1 MPPSGV
7 RQADANNAPIY
18 SWKAAAGYPRRA
30 SPRRIDVSLLA
41 SKRDVAAGQDDV
53 EALTRGPVDPVLRAS
68 AVEDAPLVA
77 DDERKREHSAGA
89 AAGHFQRHE
98 MLRQQPGC
106 VDDSPA
112 PVEQSCKAV
121 GTATRVHPSLGLR
134 QQAARGEVVS
144 LPGISHL
151 ALLLLAPQLPGAHPP

>member
-1 MPPSGV
+1 MAQHGPSTGGANVEQPV
-7 RQADANNAPIY
+7 RI
-18 SWKAAAGYPRRA
+18 
-30 SPRRIDVSLLA
+30 LA
-41 SKRDVAAGQDDV
+41 EHRDQIP
-53 EALTRGPVDPVLRAS
+53 LT
-68 AVEDAPLVA
+68 LVIRH
-77 DDERKREHSAGA
+77 DERKREHSAGA

-98 MLRQQPGC
+98 MLRQQPGR